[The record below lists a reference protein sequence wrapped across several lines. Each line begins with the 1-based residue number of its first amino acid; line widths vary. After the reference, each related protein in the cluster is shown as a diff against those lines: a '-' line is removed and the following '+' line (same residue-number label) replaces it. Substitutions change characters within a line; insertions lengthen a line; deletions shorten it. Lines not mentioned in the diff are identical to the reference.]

1 MILGDQ
7 VGNFWRVIL
16 RAAMLRQ
23 LVTRL
28 YNVSTNIQ
36 TALLIL
42 LMKLNL

>member
-7 VGNFWRVIL
+7 VSNFWQAIL

-23 LVTRL
+23 LVTKL
-28 YNVSTNIQ
+28 YNISTNVH

>member
-7 VGNFWRVIL
+7 VSNFWQAIV
-16 RAAMLRQ
+16 RAAVLRQ
-23 LVTRL
+23 LVTKL
-28 YNVSTNIQ
+28 YSISTNVQ